1 MGKLMEKILGGATK
15 APTAAMCGTTKPGCS
30 CRSTGLRIF
39 ENGSF
44 AGAEFCECVRGCLKC
59 GGRARFIQGSQSV
72 ACKTPDLNRV
82 VNNFNAMTLP
92 ARYAHAKMAEFRN
105 YTGNGK
111 AVVQQVHTWLSSV
124 GTSSARS
131 LVVSGTVGVGKTY
144 LLAAA
149 AKDLTLRG
157 YTVRFVDFFQ
167 LLSEIRAGYADG
179 QTDTKILKPLID
191 VDVLFIDELGK
202 GRNSEWEQ
210 TIIDSLIM
218 GRYNANKI
226 VACSTNHP
234 LFSEVKQQQTYQ
246 FDAEAAG
253 KSTFAPDVYE
263 PLEQRIGKRIYSRL
277 VEMSIFIELSGEDFR
292 RVGRRGI
299 GTSLSPSTP
308 K

>member
-1 MGKLMEKILGGATK
+1 MGKLMEKILGGVSKAAT
-15 APTAAMCGTTKPGCS
+15 PTVCGTTKPGCS

-44 AGAEFCECVRGCLKC
+44 AGAEFCECARGCLKC
-59 GGRARFIQGSQSV
+59 GGRARFIEGSISK

-82 VNNFNAMTLP
+82 VNVFNAMTLP
-92 ARYAHAKMAEFRN
+92 ARYASAKMSEFRN

-111 AVVQQVHTWLSSV
+111 AVAQQVNTWLTSA
-124 GTSSARS
+124 GTPGARS
-131 LVVSGTVGVGKTY
+131 LVISGTVGVGKTY

-149 AKDLTLRG
+149 AKDLALRG
-157 YTVRFVDFFQ
+157 FTVRFVDFFQ
-167 LLSEIRAGYADG
+167 LLSEIRKGYSEG
-179 QTDTKILKPLID
+179 QTDTKTLKPLID

-210 TIIDSLIM
+210 TIIDSLVM

-226 VACSTNHP
+226 MACSTNYP
-234 LFSEVKQQQTYQ
+234 LFSEVKQQQNYQ

-253 KSTFAPDVYE
+253 KSSFAPDVYE

-292 RVGRRGI
+292 RVGRRSI
-299 GTSLSPSTP
+299 GTSFTPSTP